1 MYTKIMNKYAK
12 IVKEIT
18 ETMGNSIENID
29 RDLLKMD
36 QSSLS
41 LIIIHVLNEN
51 HLLTGRQNINLIN
64 TNIMIMVSR
73 RSNSTAEV

>member
-1 MYTKIMNKYAK
+1 M
-12 IVKEIT
+12 KEIT

>member
-1 MYTKIMNKYAK
+1 M
-12 IVKEIT
+12 KEII

>member
-1 MYTKIMNKYAK
+1 M
-12 IVKEIT
+12 KEIT

-41 LIIIHVLNEN
+41 LITIHVLNEN